1 MTAPAAMNKRNND
14 DDDNSSVNAISPHP
28 ARVPPKKQR
37 FITQYTTQ
45 WEKTSETPSGWA
57 QTNDPIASQCAT
69 QCATQ
74 CVTQCS
80 TRCANHSVE
89 LEDDDETGLA
99 LCLVSPDTDK
109 QEMVFKS
116 LTDLEGDEA
125 DSPPSDLP
133 DLRRLSVQK
142 EDQETAPFLGGKFYG
157 LPGQASFGQNQI
169 YEAFTSGLK
178 KISPTPSD
186 RVQVYLNKMIKAA
199 IVFDH
204 DIVPILMAL
213 CPVPSY
219 RGGFDASCGGSCNA
233 DKNPDDNATMHA
245 IRAFLQYLKFP
256 KVLLDLDAK
265 IPGILLNCRDK
276 CPLVQGKKQHCPRL
290 TREESAQL
298 KAIFRL
304 LLQTCH
310 SLKKKCIVV
319 NAGGSKMRGIF
330 NDIVPSDDVLK
341 LDSVHFSM
349 YNYHNHKC
357 YSNAS
362 DQKFVLS
369 SIISGMD
376 DQLKTFLVD
385 IRPLNLPSLIDHMSH
400 CRMITS
406 IVPASRVGRYVQ
418 DGPAIYVSKR
428 IYKQFT
434 HDECVRGGKNSITKQ
449 KLDMKKYI
457 ADCRA
462 GGKVGGKNTS
472 ANSQAILKVTSGV
485 EWYCAYCGTPR
496 FFSEMSILG
505 VCMNGDCPSR
515 NLNPNPHRNWRKTK
529 PSEREMKHFIFAQ
542 SKTMYQ
548 CINCKQVVSTKSKG
562 KTFKLRCKVCGTNH
576 RKWKKM

>member
-1 MTAPAAMNKRNND
+1 MCQTERTSTSTNAPAAMNKRNND
-14 DDDNSSVNAISPHP
+14 DDNDNSSVIAISPHP
-28 ARVPPKKQR
+28 ACVPPKKQR

-69 QCATQ
+69 QC
-74 CVTQCS
+74 S
-80 TRCANHSVE
+80 TGCANHSVE
-89 LEDDDETGLA
+89 LEEEYEKNDDETGLA
-99 LCLVSPDTDK
+99 LCLVSPNTDE

-116 LTDLEGDEA
+116 LTDLEGD
-125 DSPPSDLP
+125 SPSPLDVP
-133 DLRRLSVQK
+133 DLRPLSVPK

-178 KISPTPSD
+178 KISPPPSD

-233 DKNPDDNATMHA
+233 NKNPDDNATMHA

-265 IPGILLNCRDK
+265 IPGILLNCRDE
-276 CPLVQGKKQHCPRL
+276 CPLVQGKTQHCPRL
-290 TREESAQL
+290 TGEESAQL
-298 KAIFRL
+298 KAIFLL

-319 NAGGSKMRGIF
+319 NAGGSKTRGIF
-330 NDIVPSDDVLK
+330 NVVNSSNDVLK

-349 YNYHNHKC
+349 YNYHNHKV
-357 YSNAS
+357 YGNAS

-369 SIISGMD
+369 SIISGMN
-376 DQLKTFLVD
+376 DQLKTFLVN
-385 IRPLNLPSLIDHMSH
+385 IRPKNLPSLIDHMSY
-400 CRMITS
+400 CMMINS
-406 IVPASRVGRYVQ
+406 DVSASGVGRYVQ

-428 IYKQFT
+428 IYKQYEFT
-434 HDECVRGGKNSITKQ
+434 HDECVRGGRNSITK
-449 KLDMKKYI
+449 
-457 ADCRA
+457 
-462 GGKVGGKNTS
+462 
-472 ANSQAILKVTSGV
+472 
-485 EWYCAYCGTPR
+485 
-496 FFSEMSILG
+496 
-505 VCMNGDCPSR
+505 
-515 NLNPNPHRNWRKTK
+515 
-529 PSEREMKHFIFAQ
+529 
-542 SKTMYQ
+542 
-548 CINCKQVVSTKSKG
+548 KS
-562 KTFKLRCKVCGTNH
+562 
-576 RKWKKM
+576 WI

>member
-1 MTAPAAMNKRNND
+1 MVWTCLTCTFDNENQGLACVMCQTERISTSSTTAPAAMNKRNND
-14 DDDNSSVNAISPHP
+14 DDDNSSVIAISPHP
-28 ARVPPKKQR
+28 ALVPPKKQR

-74 CVTQCS
+74 YVTQCS
-80 TRCANHSVE
+80 TGCANHSVE
-89 LEDDDETGLA
+89 LEDDETGLA
-99 LCLVSPDTDK
+99 LCLVSPNTDK
-109 QEMVFKS
+109 QEM
-116 LTDLEGDEA
+116 
-125 DSPPSDLP
+125 
-133 DLRRLSVQK
+133 

-157 LPGQASFGQNQI
+157 LPGQASFGQIQI
-169 YEAFTSGLK
+169 YEAFTSSLK

-245 IRAFLQYLKFP
+245 IRAFFEYLKFP

-276 CPLVQGKKQHCPRL
+276 CPLVQGKTQHCPRL
-290 TREESAQL
+290 TGEESAQL

-304 LLQTCH
+304 LLQTCR

-406 IVPASRVGRYVQ
+406 IVPASGVGRFVQ

-434 HDECVRGGKNSITKQ
+434 HEECSRGGKNSITKR

-457 ADCRA
+457 ADCSA
-462 GGKVGGKNTS
+462 GGKKGITKRKLDMKKFIADSSAGGITGGKNKS
-472 ANSQAILKVTSGV
+472 DNLQAILKVRSGV
-485 EWYCAYCGTPR
+485 ERYCAYCGTPR
-496 FFSEMSILG
+496 FFSEIRIAG

-515 NLNPNPHRNWRKTK
+515 NLNYKQHKKWRKTK
-529 PSEREMKHFIFAQ
+529 PSEKEMKHFILAQ
-542 SKTMYQ
+542 SKQ
-548 CINCKQVVSTKSKG
+548 CINASIVN
-562 KTFKLRCKVCGTNH
+562 R
-576 RKWKKM
+576 

>member
-1 MTAPAAMNKRNND
+1 
-14 DDDNSSVNAISPHP
+14 
-28 ARVPPKKQR
+28 
-37 FITQYTTQ
+37 
-45 WEKTSETPSGWA
+45 
-57 QTNDPIASQCAT
+57 
-69 QCATQ
+69 
-74 CVTQCS
+74 
-80 TRCANHSVE
+80 
-89 LEDDDETGLA
+89 
-99 LCLVSPDTDK
+99 
-109 QEMVFKS
+109 
-116 LTDLEGDEA
+116 
-125 DSPPSDLP
+125 
-133 DLRRLSVQK
+133 
-142 EDQETAPFLGGKFYG
+142 
-157 LPGQASFGQNQI
+157 
-169 YEAFTSGLK
+169 
-178 KISPTPSD
+178 
-186 RVQVYLNKMIKAA
+186 
-199 IVFDH
+199 
-204 DIVPILMAL
+204 
-213 CPVPSY
+213 
-219 RGGFDASCGGSCNA
+219 
-233 DKNPDDNATMHA
+233 
-245 IRAFLQYLKFP
+245 LQYLKFP

-290 TREESAQL
+290 TGEESAQL

-330 NDIVPSDDVLK
+330 NGIVPSDDVLK

-406 IVPASRVGRYVQ
+406 IVPASGVGRFVQ
-418 DGPAIYVSKR
+418 DCPAIYVSKR

-434 HDECVRGGKNSITKQ
+434 HEECSRGGKNSITKRKLDMKKYIADCSAGGKNSITKQ
-449 KLDMKKYI
+449 KLDMKKFI
-457 ADCRA
+457 ADCSA
-462 GGKVGGKNTS
+462 GGITGGKNLS
-472 ANSQAILKVTSGV
+472 ANLQAILKVTSGV
-485 EWYCAYCGTPR
+485 EQYCAYCGTPR
-496 FFSEMSILG
+496 FFRENVALLG

-515 NLNPNPHRNWRKTK
+515 HLNYNQHRNWRKTK

-548 CINCKQVVSTKSKG
+548 CINCKQVVSTSSKKKSI
-562 KTFKLRCKVCGTNH
+562 KLRCKVCGTYH